1 MSDTKPFSSLSK
13 TGRGTA
19 RRVVEGPLTPRT
31 NSAPGP
37 SVAFGATSPQL
48 CDREE
53 IT

>member
-1 MSDTKPFSSLSK
+1 MNNRQFFSSLSQ

-31 NSAPGP
+31 NSALDPCVG
-37 SVAFGATSPQL
+37 FGAASPQL
-48 CDREE
+48 RCREE